1 MNSINSIIYA
11 DINNIVSFF
20 HSESKP
26 VPITNNAGGSS
37 YKSVT
42 NTAILIVILEALLLR
57 LLNYLLDENPNNK
70 RKRANVMF

>member
-1 MNSINSIIYA
+1 MLISITSYP
-11 DINNIVSFF
+11 FF

-37 YKSVT
+37 YKGAT
-42 NTAILIVILEALLLR
+42 NIAILILILEAVLLR

-70 RKRANVMF
+70 RKRANVVF